1 MVLCLVLKTIIVSGL
16 DSRSESLQETL
27 HDISP
32 DDAKR
37 LREKGWRYPKQVLHD
52 WKEAEKNVGPAFQ
65 ERIHRRLELACLLHM
80 GTANAR
86 LLESAGID
94 SREELCS
101 QNPDELLSDLVT
113 INHRLRLRRN
123 PLPKRR
129 VIAWINAARRKS
141 AFY

>member
-1 MVLCLVLKTIIVSGL
+1 MSEWCYAQMKSYTI
-16 DSRSESLQETL
+16 DSRSESLQQTL

-32 DDAKR
+32 ADAKG
-37 LREKGWRYPKQVLHD
+37 LREKGWRYPKQVLHN
-52 WKEAEKNVGPAFQ
+52 WKDAEKNVRPAFQ

-86 LLESAGID
+86 LLENAGID

-101 QNPDELLSDLVT
+101 QNPDALLSDLIR
-113 INHRLRLRRN
+113 INDRLGLRRN

-129 VIAWINAARRKS
+129 VIAWINAARRES